1 MMPLMQKARLGR
13 PLGLMP
19 CIDMHGHIGRYLSPI
34 PDFRAASLVRSM
46 DKAGIRKTMVSHINC
61 MNFDARWGNDVVAK
75 EMRTHP
81 GRIEGYATVWPDSPK
96 NVLNEIKRCLKLGF
110 GGIKLYN
117 ACGIRY
123 NDLVYVSAWEIANG
137 RHLPVLMHTWGD
149 EPTLGDV
156 RAMAEKYPGAVLL
169 AGHSGSN
176 AVEKYIALA
185 KEFPNVY
192 LELCFSMG
200 PRGLVERFVRNVG
213 AEKIVF
219 GSDALFY
226 SLHHQV
232 GKVVGAKISEHE
244 KKLILGQNAAR
255 ILAARQLGKA

>member
-1 MMPLMQKARLGR
+1 MSLMQKARLGM
-13 PLGLMP
+13 PLGLTP
-19 CIDMHGHIGRYLSPI
+19 CIDMHAHIGRWCFAI
-34 PDFRAASLVRSM
+34 PDFSGASLVRSM
-46 DKAGIRKTMVSHINC
+46 DKVGIIKVMVSHMNC
-61 MNFDARWGNDVVAK
+61 MDFDAHWGNDVVAK

-81 GRIEGYATVWPDSPK
+81 GRIEGYAAVWPDSPK

-110 GGIKLYN
+110 GGIKLHN
-117 ACGIRY
+117 NNGIRY
-123 NDLVYVSAWEIANG
+123 NDPVYACAWEIANE

-149 EPTLGDV
+149 EPTMSDL
-156 RAMAEKYPGAVLL
+156 RAMAEKYPGAALL

-185 KEFPNVY
+185 KEMPNVY

-200 PRGLVERFVRNVG
+200 PLGLVERLVRAVG

-232 GKVVGAKISEHE
+232 GKVIGAKISERE
-244 KKLILGQNAAR
+244 KKMILGGNAHR
-255 ILAARQLGKA
+255 ILSARQLGK